1 MPNINTFVQ
10 NLSGGGARANQFQ
23 VQITAAPAPAAGLQ
37 AETFTFLCRSAQ
49 IPAMTIGEVAVPYR
63 GRQVFVAG
71 DRTFDAWTTTVFSDA
86 AWTIRGQLEQWSEL
100 MQDMGEFS
108 TGASNPSVYYGEAKV
123 TQMDRNDKPIN
134 TYTLYQ
140 LWPQTIDPIDLA
152 YDTNDAV
159 MEFGVT
165 WRFNYMHSGAG
176 GGVVGGVSFDVSVG

>member
-23 VQITAAPAPAAGLQ
+23 VHITATPAGIALSSDV
-37 AETFTFLCRSAQ
+37 FTFLCRSEQ
-49 IPAMTIGEVAVPYR
+49 IPAQNIGEVAVPYR

-86 AWTIRGQLEQWSEL
+86 AWTIRGNLEQWSDRI
-100 MQDMGEFS
+100 QDMGEYSF
-108 TGASNPSVYYGEAKV
+108 GAQGPSDYYGEAQV
-123 TQMDRNDKPIN
+123 TQMDRNDLPIN

-140 LWPQTIDPIDLA
+140 IWPQTIDPIDLA

-165 WRFNYMHSGAG
+165 WRFNYMRSQAG
-176 GGVVGGVSFDVSVG
+176 GGTVGGLGGLFT

>member
-23 VQITAAPAPAAGLQ
+23 VHITATPAGIALSSDV
-37 AETFTFLCRSAQ
+37 FTFLCRSAQ
-49 IPAMTIGEVAVPYR
+49 IPAQTIGEVAVPYR

-86 AWTIRGQLEQWSEL
+86 AWTIRGNLEQWSDRI
-100 MQDMGEFS
+100 QDMGEYSF
-108 TGASNPSVYYGEAKV
+108 GAQGPSDYYGEAQV
-123 TQMDRNDKPIN
+123 TQMDRNDLPIN

-140 LWPQTIDPIDLA
+140 IWPQTIDPIDLA

-165 WRFNYMHSGAG
+165 WRFNYMRSQAG
-176 GGVVGGVSFDVSVG
+176 GGTVGGLGGLFT

>member
-23 VQITAAPAPAAGLQ
+23 VQITAAPAGVALNT
-37 AETFTFLCRSAQ
+37 EVFTFLCRSAQ
-49 IPAMTIGEVAVPYR
+49 IPAKTIGEVAVPYR
-63 GRQVFVAG
+63 GRQIFVAG
-71 DRTFDAWTTTVFSDA
+71 DRTFDAWTTTVFADA
-86 AWTIRGQLEQWSEL
+86 AWTIRGALEQWSDGI
-100 MQDMGEFS
+100 QDMGNTS
-108 TGASNPSVYYGEAKV
+108 SGSLAPNNYYGEATV
-123 TQMDRNDKPIN
+123 TQMDRNDTPIN

-140 LWPQTIDPIDLA
+140 LWPQTVDPIDLA

-176 GGVVGGVSFDVSVG
+176 GGAVAGVWT